1 MIGSSD
7 NSGGIVVGA
16 LVCGIVVGSNL
27 VLCLDFFSLVDIF
40 LSSRRI
46 GRAIPARIQYST
58 LQ

>member
-7 NSGGIVVGA
+7 NSGGVVVGA
-16 LVCGIVVGSNL
+16 LACEIVAGSN
-27 VLCLDFFSLVDIF
+27 VALCTHFFSLVDIF

-46 GRAIPARIQYST
+46 GRAIPAWVQYST